1 MRVLIVHNAVSAE
14 SLASDQDTLVQV
26 DTVRGALVR
35 LGHQTE
41 VLPCTLNL
49 EALAASIQAANPDVV
64 FDLVESLA
72 GSDRLQHLV
81 PAVFDSLPVRYT
93 GARTQSI
100 FLTVDK
106 LMAKQCLEAA
116 GLPTPRWQSATPAYP
131 APIVASKPDSLT
143 RSVRSTETYIIK
155 AVAEHAS
162 FGLEDD
168 LLIRPADDSELDRQ
182 VADTAQCWGRECF
195 AEQYIEGREFNLAL
209 LTTGRRSDEDRRKMQ
224 ATSRSCLRPRSIF
237 RLFHPGSRAWWVT
250 EPSGTIGPSS
260 FTILRGP
267 STFLVRPTAA
277 RRACR
282 LARQCW
288 SLFRLQGYARVDFR
302 VDAAGRPWILEV
314 NVNPCLS
321 PDAGF
326 AAAIARAGISF
337 EEAVERIL
345 ADVAIRKSCDAR
357 KKPMDCGSTA

>member
-1 MRVLIVHNAVSAE
+1 M
-14 SLASDQDTLVQV
+14 
-26 DTVRGALVR
+26 
-35 LGHQTE
+35 
-41 VLPCTLNL
+41 
-49 EALAASIQAANPDVV
+49 V
-64 FDLVESLA
+64 FDLVESLS

-106 LMAKQCLEAA
+106 LMAKQCLKAA
-116 GLPTPRWQSATPAYP
+116 GLPTPHWQSAAPAYP
-131 APIVASKPDSLT
+131 APIVASQPDSLT
-143 RSVRSTETYIIK
+143 RSVRSTDTFIIK

-168 LLIRPADDSELDRQ
+168 LLIQPADQQELARQ
-182 VADTAQCWGRECF
+182 VAETARRWGRECF

-209 LTTGRRSDEDRRKMQ
+209 LTTGRRSDEDRPEEAGDVEVLPPAEIDFSAFPPGKPRVVGYRAKWDD
-224 ATSRSCLRPRSIF
+224 RSFEFHHTPRTF
-237 RLFHPGSRAWWVT
+237 DFP
-250 EPSGTIGPSS
+250 PSDQP
-260 FTILRGP
+260 LLDE
-267 STFLVRPTAA
+267 LVD
-277 RRACR
+277 

-337 EEAVERIL
+337 EEAVQRIL
-345 ADVAIRKSCDAR
+345 ADVR
-357 KKPMDCGSTA
+357 

>member
-1 MRVLIVHNAVSAE
+1 M
-14 SLASDQDTLVQV
+14 
-26 DTVRGALVR
+26 
-35 LGHQTE
+35 
-41 VLPCTLNL
+41 
-49 EALAASIQAANPDVV
+49 V

-116 GLPTPRWQSATPAYP
+116 GLPTPRWQTAAPAYP
-131 APIVASKPDSLT
+131 APICEMSTGCTPRTPHAPREGMGVGNAPGDDQSPETPNPLT
-143 RSVRSTETYIIK
+143 RSVRSTGRSVGSTETYIIK

-168 LLIRPADDSELDRQ
+168 LLIRPADDQELAQQ
-182 VADTAQCWGRECF
+182 VADTAQRWGRECF

-209 LTTGRRSDEDRRKMQ
+209 LTTGRRSGEEGRQDAGDVEVLPPAEIDFSAFPPGK
-224 ATSRSCLRPRSIF
+224 PRVVGYRAKWDDQSF
-237 RLFHPGSRAWWVT
+237 EFHHTPRT
-250 EPSGTIGPSS
+250 FDFGPSEQP
-260 FTILRGP
+260 LLDQ
-267 STFLVRPTAA
+267 LV
-277 RRACR
+277 R

-321 PDAGF
+321 ADAGF
-326 AAAIARAGISF
+326 AAALARAGISF

-345 ADVAIRKSCDAR
+345 ADAR
-357 KKPMDCGSTA
+357 